1 MKKKQRSKPQP
12 PDLDQQVLQRRDIV
26 MMLTSDDMT
35 LRLKQLAQQGRQDDC
50 LALMQELGLAVPWTR
65 RSVPDPPCPLRRL
78 HLKRFPGLTWRV

>member
-12 PDLDQQVLQRRDIV
+12 PDLDQQVHQRRDIV

-50 LALMQELGLAVPWTR
+50 LALMQGLEGWPLPR
-65 RSVPDPPCPLRRL
+65 RRPAMAPRWPLLRETASAA
-78 HLKRFPGLTWRV
+78 PV

>member
-50 LALMQELGLAVPWTR
+50 LALMQELGDWQSYGRGDLFPI
-65 RSVPDPPCPLRRL
+65 L
-78 HLKRFPGLTWRV
+78 HAP

>member
-50 LALMQELGLAVPWTR
+50 LALMQELGDWQSYGRGDLL
-65 RSVPDPPCPLRRL
+65 SLI
-78 HLKRFPGLTWRV
+78 HI